1 MRILV
6 GTLMQQGQVY
16 GNFHQSMIEVFQNAE
31 RHKQAIANQIARQI
45 PNFDLKNQEHQAT
58 FNATMNAHTIEVGQ
72 YTLGGESLLGRGRN
86 HMAQVALTQGW
97 DKLFFIDADEGFTWE
112 QFRAIAQSPHPVA
125 AGLVPL
131 KAFPIPNS
139 YETVLN
145 YLPFL
150 EDEAFFDDS
159 TRTLK
164 ATKRLARAKKS
175 NWIEVAYTGTGFLC
189 VDVSVFAKLAE
200 KSAEYTYP
208 NPQTGIPQVHWS
220 FFDGGPM
227 YGQYLSEDWTFCEKA
242 REAGFKIMVN
252 TDVQVTHAGP
262 HTFRAG

>member
-1 MRILV
+1 MRVLI

-16 GNFHQSMIEVFQNAE
+16 GTFHQSVIEVFQTAE
-31 RHKQAIANQIARQI
+31 RHRQNVANEIVRQI
-45 PNFDLKNQEHQAT
+45 PNFTLENPEHQAI
-58 FNATMNAHTIEVGQ
+58 FQANMAKNTIEIGQ

-97 DKLFFIDADEGFTWE
+97 DKLFFIDADEGFTWND
-112 QFRAIAQSPHPVA
+112 FASIALSEHKVA

-131 KAFPIPNS
+131 KAFPVPNS

-150 EDEAFFDDS
+150 DDEPFFDDS
-159 TRTLK
+159 IRNLK
-164 ATKRLARAKKS
+164 STKRLARAKKS
-175 NWIEVAYTGTGFLC
+175 PWIEVAYTGTGYLC

-200 KSAEYTYP
+200 TADEYTYP
-208 NPQTGIPQVHWS
+208 NPQTGVPSVHWS

-242 REAGFKIMVN
+242 RKAGFKIMVN
-252 TDVQVTHAGP
+252 TDVFVTHTGP
-262 HTFRAG
+262 HTFRA